1 MLRSNFDKF
10 LMSILEEQFLNS
22 SSIFASFFIVMTH
35 NSSVNFG
42 CLNSYFGLK
51 DPIKVPN
58 LRVSSALV
66 KTCHI
71 PHVIFET
78 TSQFFFKSQIGWN
91 FSWRVGSLKFCP
103 LMGLF
108 CPNHIKFQL
117 KKVPSSYL
125 SWHRRVNAKF
135 KEKLT
140 CGFKYNMSNL
150 VNFHPTIK
158 KPENFFL
165 MGSFY
170 LKYTRFELQ
179 KYREVIFHGTEQWC
193 KIWINPDFVI
203 SKNDMKNWVKFHW
216 SSQKSEKL
224 YIYGLFLYKA
234 YNVSARKF
242 HRNYG
247 SWQ

>member
-1 MLRSNFDKF
+1 
-10 LMSILEEQFLNS
+10 MSFLEEQFLNS

-78 TSQFFFKSQIGWN
+78 TSQFFFKSQTGWN

-179 KYREVIFHGTEQWC
+179 KCRGVIFHGTEQWC

-203 SKNDMKNWVKFHW
+203 SKMTWGIGWNFIGALKNLK
-216 SSQKSEKL
+216 
-224 YIYGLFLYKA
+224 
-234 YNVSARKF
+234 
-242 HRNYG
+242 NYTFMG
-247 SWQ
+247 SFCTKHIMFQLENFIGIMCHDSKRWCKI